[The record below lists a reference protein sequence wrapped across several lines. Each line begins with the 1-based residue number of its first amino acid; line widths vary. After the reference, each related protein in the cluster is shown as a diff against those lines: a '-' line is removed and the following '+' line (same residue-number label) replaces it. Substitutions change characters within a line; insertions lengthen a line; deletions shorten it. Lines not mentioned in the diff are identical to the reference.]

1 MKRYAFHSN
10 PVFSTCLLACITD
23 RKACRRYEFQAD
35 RFAVSMKHAPQL
47 TEALKI
53 LDKENKS
60 DFVVDGLY
68 SQYHYSHPPLSERL
82 KAIHAA
88 AKKLL

>member
-1 MKRYAFHSN
+1 MRITPLVCGVRF
-10 PVFSTCLLACITD
+10 FEACIAD
-23 RKACRRYEFQAD
+23 IVACCRYEFQAD
-35 RFAVSMKHAPQL
+35 GFAVSMKHAPHL

-60 DFVVDGLY
+60 DFVVDSLY
-68 SQYHYSHPPLSERL
+68 SQYHYSHPPLGERL

>member
-1 MKRYAFHSN
+1 M
-10 PVFSTCLLACITD
+10 LMACIAD
-23 RKACRRYEFQAD
+23 MVACRFEFQAD
-35 RFAVSMKHAPQL
+35 GFAVSMKHAPHL

-60 DFVVDGLY
+60 DFVVDPLY
-68 SQYHYSHPPLSERL
+68 SQYHYSHPPLGERL